1 MSLKTTP
8 DDRRLFYERHQRG
21 ETYAEI
27 AQAAGVS
34 LGCVRYWCRRL
45 RRGGSCLTHYPGRPH
60 GLLSQ
65 FTPLVRY
72 VILRLRL
79 EHPRW
84 GAGRLRYGLS
94 RRPSLAH
101 QRLPSVAQIGR
112 YLRQWPPCRPPR
124 RLRRPAAQRPDLP
137 IGVHQR
143 WQVDFKMGVALADG
157 SQVNLHTVCDPV
169 GEVCVTARV
178 TLAGRG
184 GPPPTRVT
192 GAELQTTLR
201 QGFAYWHTLPEEVQ
215 TDNEAVFIGH
225 ADSTF
230 PSPFTLWLAGLGI
243 RHVRIRP
250 ACPTDNAEVERCH
263 QTVFNYAVCGNEK
276 CTCAELQHVL
286 DQAVQEL
293 AFDLP
298 SRAPGCGG
306 QPPAQAH
313 PELLQPQRLFTPEH
327 EWSQFDLARVDAY
340 LAAQVWPRRVGST
353 GQITIGGRRQRYSV
367 GRAYAGQ
374 TIYVSFDPDD
384 RHFVFYAAAMPH
396 LELGRRPARG
406 LSQAELLGFDDPAGC
421 AWPQQL
427 PLFSLH
433 EGVSC

>member
-8 DDRRLFYERHQRG
+8 DERRTFYERHLCG

-34 LGCVRYWCRRL
+34 PGCVRYWCRRL
-45 RRGGSCLTHYPGRPH
+45 RNGGSCLTHYPGRPP

-65 FTPLVRY
+65 FSPLVRY
-72 VILRLRL
+72 GILRLRL

-84 GAGRLRYGLS
+84 GAGPLRHALA
-94 RRPSLAH
+94 RRPALAH

-112 YLRQWPPCRPPR
+112 YLRQWPRRSQPRCRQRSAAP
-124 RLRRPAAQRPDLP
+124 RPAAPTR
-137 IGVHQR
+137 IHQR
-143 WQVDFKMGVALADG
+143 WQIDFKMGLALAEDR
-157 SQVNLHTVCDPV
+157 QVNLHTVCDPV

-178 TLAGRG
+178 TPAGRG
-184 GPPPTRVT
+184 GHLPTRVT
-192 GAELQTTLR
+192 VAELQATLR

-225 ADSTF
+225 ADSAF
-230 PSPFTLWLAGLGI
+230 PSPFTLWLVGLGM

-250 ACPTDNAEVERCH
+250 GRPTDNAEVERCH
-263 QTVFNYAVCGNEK
+263 QTVCNYAVCGNER
-276 CTCAELQHVL
+276 CTCAELQSVL
-286 DQAVQEL
+286 DHAVQEL

-298 SRAPGCGG
+298 SRAPGCAG

-313 PELLQPQRLFTPEH
+313 PELLQPHRLFAPEH

-340 LAAQVWPRRVGST
+340 LAAQVWARRVGRT
-353 GQITIGGRRQRYSV
+353 GQISIGGQRQRYSV

-374 TIYVSFDPDD
+374 TIYVAFDPED
-384 RHFVFYAAAMPH
+384 RCFVFYGADMPH
-396 LELGRRPARG
+396 PELGRRPARH

-427 PLFSLH
+427 SLFALY